1 MNKKILKICFVVFI
15 FIILEI
21 IGTTNYTFAATKKIS
36 INKAKI
42 SSIETQQYTGKNI
55 KPKIVVKYKNKE
67 LKKNKEFKVSY
78 KNNKKVGK
86 ATITIKGIGKYTGT
100 LKKSFYIKPA
110 KPKVTKVCVDNDK
123 AVIKWK
129 KVKYATGYTVYMSN
143 KKNGK
148 YKAIK
153 QIKNAK
159 TLSYT
164 KKGLNN
170 KKEYFFKIKAYY
182 KTKSKKIY
190 STYSNIRSGG
200 GLLASK
206 VLTATNSP
214 EDRNINLMIASSKIN
229 GIILKPNQKFY
240 WSKVVRNANR
250 STGI

>member
-1 MNKKILKICFVVFI
+1 MNKKILKICFVLFI
-15 FIILEI
+15 FIVLEI
-21 IGTTNYTFAATKKIS
+21 IGTTNYTFAATKKI
-36 INKAKI
+36 
-42 SSIETQQYTGKNI
+42 
-55 KPKIVVKYKNKE
+55 
-67 LKKNKEFKVSY
+67 
-78 KNNKKVGK
+78 
-86 ATITIKGIGKYTGT
+86 T
-100 LKKSFYIKPA
+100 LA
-110 KPKVTKVCVDNDK
+110 KPKVTKVCVDNNK
-123 AVIKWK
+123 AIIKWK
-129 KVKYATGYTVYMSN
+129 KVKHATGYTVYMSN
-143 KKNGK
+143 KKKGK
-148 YKAIK
+148 YKSIK

-164 KKGLNN
+164 KKDLNN

-229 GIILKPNQKFY
+229 GIILKPNGKFY

-250 STGI
+250 STRI